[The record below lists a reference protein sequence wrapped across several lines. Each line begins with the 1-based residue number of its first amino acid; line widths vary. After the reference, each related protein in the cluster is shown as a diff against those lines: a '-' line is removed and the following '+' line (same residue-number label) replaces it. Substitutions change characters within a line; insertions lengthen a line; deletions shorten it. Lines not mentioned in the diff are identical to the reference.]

1 MPNKNTAPQRLGRM
15 LSLAAAGVAALALAG
30 PAQAACSQ
38 PSSTPLFSAFGD
50 SNSYFLAPDGGFEGG
65 AASWLKTSAFSVND
79 NEPWHVTGGSK
90 GLLLSGGGSSATS
103 PGMCVDLTNP
113 SMRFF
118 YKSNA
123 TGGVNSSYLMIEAI
137 LTSKIGTTSTILA
150 TVNSS
155 SAWAPSPI
163 LDLRGATNAH
173 LYSGLTDNDTATLK
187 LRFTVM
193 GSGASYSIDDVAVDP
208 FRGG

>member
-1 MPNKNTAPQRLGRM
+1 MPNKNTAPQRVGRM

-50 SNSYFLAPDGGFEGG
+50 SASYFLAPDGGFEAG
-65 AASWLKTSAFSVND
+65 AATWLKTSAYTVND
-79 NEPWHVTGGSK
+79 NESWHVTGGSK
-90 GLLLSGGGSSATS
+90 GMLLKGGGSSVTS
-103 PGMCVDLTNP
+103 PGACIDLTNP

-118 YKSNA
+118 YKSAA
-123 TGGVNSSYLMIEAI
+123 TGGVNSSYLMVEAI
-137 LTSKIGTTSTILA
+137 LTSQIGTTTTILG
-150 TVNSS
+150 TVNPNT
-155 SAWAPSPI
+155 AWAATPV

-173 LYSGLTDNDTATLK
+173 LHSGVANNDTATLK

-193 GSGASYSIDDVAVDP
+193 NSGASY
-208 FRGG
+208 